1 VNNYLEMKKIVM
13 FILLNFLMFLPVVS
27 GLNDVYTLYTCDIDD
42 KYYIKDIKYVDPK
55 RIADTYIS
63 MSTSVAYI
71 YSSDTTS
78 AYSYKSL
85 LDSNGFSTTLI
96 SMCNVDV
103 TDFSEYS
110 VIIMGSDT
118 GYLSSWDDDT
128 SVSNV
133 EESDKPIIGLGE
145 GGYAF
150 FGHLKLETGH
160 PNGWH
165 GDEKSVYIMDSQNTI
180 FLMPNEITIPRD
192 KILQLYTSSG
202 HVGIYLPSI
211 PSNIIV
217 LAREAHDKNHYSLT
231 LEKDKYLLWGFTA
244 SPDSMTNVGSNLFIN
259 VVNYMISLSAPQS
272 GTIEVSANLEDA
284 TFTISGP
291 DFYSGSGKFWSQ
303 SDAPPGDYTITY
315 GSVSGYKTPALET
328 KTLSAGG
335 SIIFFGDYYLKRM
348 YLKRMVVES
357 IDHGNGYISHIKKID
372 QEAGEVSMELQL
384 DNRTINESILTI
396 GDFYIIKKYNKKP
409 CWYNI
414 VDIDQENSGV
424 YVLLSG
430 PYCPLILITYF
441 DLIVDSA
448 PQGADILIDKE
459 YIGKTPKKIPIKDF
473 EMHILSLE
481 LNGYKDVERTFK
493 FESNEKEK
501 EITISLEEVKPT
513 KTMAPYFCLN
523 ISSIPTGAEIFIDE
537 KYVGKTPQKKIHISD
552 FNPHS
557 LRLALNG
564 YETNET
570 TFKFESDEEEKEIT
584 ISLDKVGSTF
594 GPTPTVTPT
603 PTLAGGEGFEPT
615 PTPTSTLTFI
625 TPSPITTPALL
636 AIEETQKEPGFLA
649 ILAIVTILCGY
660 LVVKKW

>member
-1 VNNYLEMKKIVM
+1 MNNYLEMKKIVM

-315 GSVSGYKTPALET
+315 GSVSGYKTPASET
-328 KTLSAGG
+328 KTLSSGG

-348 YLKRMVVES
+348 YLKRMVGES

-396 GDFYIIKKYNKKP
+396 GDYYIIKKYNKKP

-424 YVLLSG
+424 YVLLKR
-430 PYCPLILITYF
+430 PYYPLILITYF

-481 LNGYKDVERTFK
+481 LNGYKDAERSFK

-513 KTMAPYFCLN
+513 PTMAPYFCLN

-594 GPTPTVTPT
+594 GPTVTPT

-615 PTPTSTLTFI
+615 PTPTSTLPSI